1 LVQRLLQRGRQGFEQ
16 REQHGERAGSD
27 LGKPKALPGTWIT
40 GSIKPNP
47 VARMAPSST
56 QTPQRGTGRGIGIR
70 TAAGSDERAHGQ
82 LHVYDGDGKGKS
94 QAALGVVL
102 RTIGLGIC
110 EQKRTRVLL
119 LRFLKGPGR
128 AYDEDAAI
136 EALQQGFPHLIDQ
149 VRTGRGDYFTA
160 EEATPFDR
168 QEAQRGWDIAK
179 GAIASD
185 LYSVVVLDE
194 LNPVLDLGLLDADEV
209 ARTLACKPPGMEVIC
224 TGRGA
229 PKELVQL
236 ADLHSEM
243 RAHQQMDPGITG
255 IEIYTGDGKGKSTSA
270 LGKGLQAIGRGIS
283 QDKSHRVLILQWL
296 KGGAGYTEDAA
307 IAALRESYPHLVD
320 HLRSGR
326 DAIVWRG
333 QQQPIDYVEAER
345 AWEIARA
352 AISSGLYKTVILD
365 EINPT
370 VDLELL
376 PVEPI
381 VQTLLRKPAETEVI
395 LTGRCKNR
403 LAYFELASV
412 YSEMVCHKHYAE
424 RGVDLKRGVDY

>member
-1 LVQRLLQRGRQGFEQ
+1 
-16 REQHGERAGSD
+16 
-27 LGKPKALPGTWIT
+27 
-40 GSIKPNP
+40 
-47 VARMAPSST
+47 MAPQATSATTTS
-56 QTPQRGTGRGIGIR
+56 RGTGRGIGIR
-70 TAAGSDERAHGQ
+70 TAAGSSERSHGQ

-110 EQKRTRVLL
+110 EQKQTRVLL

-128 AYDEDAAI
+128 SYDEDAAI

-149 VRTGRGDYFTA
+149 VRTGRGEFFGAGEVTRIDI
-160 EEATPFDR
+160 
-168 QEAQRGWDIAK
+168 QEAQRGWTIAK
-179 GAIASD
+179 GAIASE

-194 LNPVLDLGLLDADEV
+194 LNPVLDLGLLDTDDV
-209 ARTLACKPPGMEVIC
+209 VRTLAAKPAGMEVIV

-229 PKELVQL
+229 PRQLVTI

-243 RAHQQMDPGITG
+243 RAHRRLDAATAAEFDADGLEHPPAGLEG
-255 IEIYTGDGKGKSTSA
+255 IEVYTGEGKGKSTSA
-270 LGKGLQAIGRGIS
+270 LGKALQAIGRGIS

-296 KGGAGYTEDAA
+296 KGGSGYTEDAA

-381 VQTLLRKPAETEVI
+381 VQTLLRKPSETEVI
-395 LTGRCKNR
+395 LTGRCKNPP
-403 LAYFELASV
+403 AYFDLASV
-412 YSEMVCHKHYAE
+412 HSEMVCHKHYAE

>member
-1 LVQRLLQRGRQGFEQ
+1 M
-16 REQHGERAGSD
+16 
-27 LGKPKALPGTWIT
+27 T
-40 GSIKPNP
+40 
-47 VARMAPSST
+47 PSSS
-56 QTPQRGTGRGIGIR
+56 TPRPAPRGTGRGIGIR
-70 TAAGSDERAHGQ
+70 TAAGSEERVHGQ
-82 LHVYDGDGKGKS
+82 LHVYDGEGKGKS

-110 EQKRTRVLL
+110 ERKRTRVLL

-128 AYDEDAAI
+128 SYDEDAAI

-149 VRTGRGDYFTA
+149 VRTGRGDFFTA
-160 EEATPFDR
+160 EEATAFDR
-168 QEAQRGWDIAK
+168 QEAQRGWDIAR
-179 GAIASD
+179 GAIASN

-194 LNPVLDLGLLDADEV
+194 LNPVLDLGLLDPAEV
-209 ARTLACKPPGMEVIC
+209 VRTLSTKPPGMEVIC

-229 PKELVQL
+229 PPELVQL

-243 RAHQQMDPGITG
+243 RAHRRRISASEGSEQAGERGLDG
-255 IEIYTGDGKGKSTSA
+255 IEIYTGEGKGKSTSA
-270 LGKGLQAIGRGIS
+270 LGKALQAIGRGIS

-296 KGGAGYTEDAA
+296 KGGSGYTEDAA

-352 AISSGLYKTVILD
+352 AIASGLYKTVILD
-365 EINPT
+365 ELNPT

-395 LTGRCKNR
+395 ITGRCKSR
-403 LAYFELASV
+403 PAYFDLASV
-412 YSEMVCHKHYAE
+412 HSEMVCHKHYAE

>member
-1 LVQRLLQRGRQGFEQ
+1 
-16 REQHGERAGSD
+16 
-27 LGKPKALPGTWIT
+27 
-40 GSIKPNP
+40 
-47 VARMAPSST
+47 MSST
-56 QTPQRGTGRGIGIR
+56 QRPQRTTGRGIGIR
-70 TAAGSDERAHGQ
+70 TAAGAEERAYGQ

-149 VRTGRGDYFTA
+149 VRTGRGDFFTA
-160 EEATPFDR
+160 EQASKFDR
-168 QEAQRGWDIAK
+168 KEAQRGWDIAK

-194 LNPVLDLGLLDADEV
+194 LNPVLDLGLLDIDEV
-209 ARTLACKPPGMEVIC
+209 TRTLAAKPAGMEVIC

-229 PKELVQL
+229 PRPLIQL

-243 RAHQQMDPGITG
+243 RAHRRQSSAAGEDQQRQGLDG
-255 IEIYTGDGKGKSTSA
+255 IEIYTGEGKGKSTSA

-296 KGGAGYTEDAA
+296 KGGSGYTEDAA

-333 QQQPIDYVEAER
+333 QQLPIDYVEAER

-376 PVEPI
+376 PIEPI
-381 VQTLLRKPAETEVI
+381 VQTLLRKPTETEVI

-403 LAYFELASV
+403 PAYFDLASV
-412 YSEMVCHKHYAE
+412 HSEMVCHKHYAE

>member
-1 LVQRLLQRGRQGFEQ
+1 M
-16 REQHGERAGSD
+16 AGNRR
-27 LGKPKALPGTWIT
+27 PA
-40 GSIKPNP
+40 
-47 VARMAPSST
+47 V
-56 QTPQRGTGRGIGIR
+56 GIV
-70 TAAGSDERAHGQ
+70 TAADSRERSLGQ
-82 LHVYDGDGKGKS
+82 LHVYDGEGKGKS

-110 EQKRTRVLL
+110 EQRRTRVLL

-149 VRTGRGDYFTA
+149 VRTGRGEHFGSDDVTR
-160 EEATPFDR
+160 FDR

-179 GAIASD
+179 GAIASA

-194 LNPVLDLGLLDADEV
+194 LNPVLDLGLLDINDV
-209 ARTLACKPPGMEVIC
+209 VRSLKARPEGMEIIV

-229 PKELVQL
+229 PRPLVQM

-243 RAHQQMDPGITG
+243 RAHRRPEPGAEG
-255 IEIYTGDGKGKSTSA
+255 QRFDAQGAIEIYTGEGKGKSTSA
-270 LGKGLQAIGRGIS
+270 LGKALQAIGRGIS

-296 KGGAGYTEDAA
+296 KGGSGYTEDAA

-365 EINPT
+365 ELNPS

-381 VQTLLRKPAETEVI
+381 MQTLLRKPAETEVI
-395 LTGRCKNR
+395 ITGRCKNPP
-403 LAYFELASV
+403 AYFDLASV
-412 YSEMVCHKHYAE
+412 HSEMVCHKHYAE
-424 RGVDLKRGVDY
+424 QGVDLKRGVDY